1 MSHQIVI
8 EETKKKK
15 QIMMMIKASGA
26 QHLDS
31 KELMTLSHH

>member
-15 QIMMMIKASGA
+15 QIMMMIKTSGT

-31 KELMTLSHH
+31 KELMTLSLH